1 LGETLSIRLLGSLDL
16 RLDGRVLPPLGSARA
31 ESLLAYL
38 LLNRDAPQRR
48 EHLAFKLWPDS
59 NEPQAR
65 TNLRH
70 LLHNLRHA
78 LPGADRFLDLQAR
91 TVHWRGSALTWLDT
105 TEFDSAIM
113 RAEGHE
119 RAGAQ
124 VEAIASL
131 REVVSLYRGD
141 LLESCYD
148 EWITAPRE
156 HFRRQFVSALER
168 LATLLTERAEHAAAI
183 PYVERLLSLDP
194 LREDAYRQLMRLHDA
209 RGDRGL
215 AVQVYQACVG
225 ALERELGLEPSHATR
240 ETYEALL
247 RSDGLAK
254 RAATGRPTHDGDVPS
269 APPLVGRAT
278 EWARLTLL
286 WRSVESG
293 HTALLLVTG
302 EAGVGKTRLVEEL
315 HAWVDNRGATVA
327 EARSYPAEGE
337 LAYAPLVA
345 WLRTPAVAQAV
356 LRLQPEQISTIAQ
369 LLPEFRVRVHS
380 RQRPEQR
387 REDEHR
393 RRLFDAAATAL
404 LSSGAPLLLVADDV
418 QWCDQE
424 TLRFVHYLIRRAP
437 NAPLLVATTARSEEM
452 DRSPALG
459 ELITGL
465 RTTGS
470 IEEIALERLT
480 RDATADLVTKLGVH
494 LASRGDADA
503 LYRATAGNALFVIE
517 TVRAGWRQGA
527 PPGDAL
533 TPKVQAVIASRLA
546 HLSDAARELVGVAA
560 TLGGDFTTELLVAT
574 ANTSEDT
581 VARTLDELW
590 RMRIIRDQ
598 GEGVYDFSHDKI
610 REVAYLALS
619 PPRRRQIHV
628 HAAHALKQSRRA
640 DPDTA
645 SGQIASHYD
654 RAGVVDEAVTWY
666 ERAAEASQQRYASR
680 EAVRLLTRALELVRS
695 GVASPE
701 QRARELALH
710 TAMLTPVTSVHGYSA
725 RELREVQRQATALTR
740 ELRVDPPPQL
750 LRSIAVASLAR
761 DDFESARACGE
772 QLVQRGRVD
781 ADDTLVVEGD
791 YVLGI
796 AAFWSGELESARR
809 HFEAAVSRYRPD
821 RRRAHLLRYWLDP
834 QVVCLSRLGNTLW
847 FLGDEAAARR
857 ARDDAL
863 ALAAEIGHE
872 DSLRTALVF
881 ATLLALDMWDL
892 AGVREYTS
900 ALEAGQT
907 DHEAR
912 PTRTA
917 TETFRAF
924 VRVLDGAIEPGL
936 ERLRAALQELSE
948 GGHAPGQRGVTAQLL
963 MRAHEAIGDHRG
975 RLEAADGLL
984 AMGGASVL
992 WEAEAHRARA
1002 ESLAELGGKP
1012 EDVITAFEQAIAVAR
1027 RQGARAFETHASGS
1041 LARYTAR

>member
-1 LGETLSIRLLGSLDL
+1 MGETLSIRLFGSLDL
-16 RLDGRVLPPLGSARA
+16 RLDGRALPPLGSARA

-38 LLNRDAPQRR
+38 LLNRDAPQPR

-59 NEPQAR
+59 KEPQAR

-70 LLHNLRHA
+70 VLHTLNHTLQ
-78 LPGADRFLDLQAR
+78 GADRFLDVQAR
-91 TVHWRGSALTWLDT
+91 TVQWRGGALTWLDT
-105 TEFDSAIM
+105 TEFDSALT
-113 RAEGHE
+113 RAEGYE
-119 RAGAQ
+119 RTGNR
-124 VEAIASL
+124 VEAIASIRGAVL
-131 REVVSLYRGD
+131 LYRGD

-148 EWITAPRE
+148 EWITAPRDDL
-156 HFRRQFVSALER
+156 RRRFVSALER
-168 LATLLTERAEHAAAI
+168 LAALLTERAEYAAAI
-183 PYVERLLSLDP
+183 PYVERLLALDP

-225 ALERELGLEPSHATR
+225 ALDQELGLEPSHATR

-247 RSDGLAK
+247 HGHDPPE
-254 RAATGRPTHDGDVPS
+254 RAGPGRPAHDGDMPS
-269 APPLVGRAT
+269 APPLVGRVA
-278 EWARLTLL
+278 EWSRLTSL

-315 HAWVDNRGATVA
+315 HAWAANRGAIIA
-327 EARSYPAEGE
+327 QARSYSAEGE

-345 WLRTPAVAQAV
+345 WLRTPAIAQAV
-356 LRLQPEQISTIAQ
+356 LRLQPERLSTIAQ
-369 LLPEFRVRVHS
+369 ILPELRVRVPGPD
-380 RQRPEQR
+380 RPEQL
-387 REDEHR
+387 REDDHR
-393 RRLFDAAATAL
+393 HRLFDAAATAL
-404 LSSGAPLLLVADDV
+404 LASGAPLLAIADDV

-424 TLRFVHYLIRRAP
+424 TLRFIHYLIRRNA
-437 NAPLLVATTARSEEM
+437 NAPLLVAATARSEEM
-452 DRSPALG
+452 DGSAALG

-470 IEEIALERLT
+470 IDEIALERLT
-480 RDATADLVTKLGVH
+480 RDATADLVMKLGVR
-494 LASRGDADA
+494 LATPDGADA
-503 LYRATAGNALFVIE
+503 LYRATEGNALFVIE
-517 TVRAGWRQGA
+517 AVRAGWQRGA
-527 PPGDAL
+527 PPGNAL
-533 TPKVQAVIASRLA
+533 TPKVQAVIASRLG
-546 HLSDAARELVGVAA
+546 HLSDPARELVGVAA
-560 TLGGDFTTELLVAT
+560 ALGGDFTTELLVAT
-574 ANTSEDT
+574 ADAPEDA
-581 VARTLDELW
+581 VARALDELW
-590 RMRIIRDQ
+590 RMRIIRDR

-628 HAAHALKQSRRA
+628 HAAHALKQNRRA
-640 DPDTA
+640 DPVTV
-645 SGQIASHYD
+645 SGQIAGHYD

-666 ERAAEASQQRYASR
+666 EMAAEASQQRYASR
-680 EAVRLLTRALELVRS
+680 EAVRLLSRALELVRAR
-695 GVASPE
+695 VATPE
-701 QRARELALH
+701 GRARELAIR
-710 TAMLTPVTSVHGYSA
+710 TAMLTPVTSVHGYSS
-725 RELREVQRQATALTR
+725 RELSDVQQQATALAR

-750 LRSIAVASLAR
+750 LRSIAVASLSR
-761 DDFESARACGE
+761 DDFDSARGGGE
-772 QLVQRGRVD
+772 QLLQRGRAD
-781 ADDTLVVEGD
+781 ADEALVVEAD

-796 AAFWSGELESARR
+796 AAFWSGELETARR

-847 FLGDEAAARR
+847 LLGDEAAARR

-863 ALAAEIGHE
+863 AIAAEIGHE

-881 ATLLALDMWDL
+881 ATLLALDMQDL
-892 AGVREYTS
+892 AGVRTYTA

-907 DHEAR
+907 DHESR

-924 VRVLDGAIEPGL
+924 VRVLDGAIEAGL
-936 ERLRAALQELSE
+936 ARLRAALQELSE
-948 GGHAPGQRGVTAQLL
+948 GGHAPGQRGVTARLL

-975 RLEAADGLL
+975 RLEAAERLL

-1002 ESLAELGGKP
+1002 ESLAELGGNP
-1012 EDVITAFEQAIAVAR
+1012 EDVMAAFERAIAVAR
-1027 RQGARAFETHASGS
+1027 RQGARAFELRADES
-1041 LARYTAR
+1041 LARYRAR

>member
-1 LGETLSIRLLGSLDL
+1 LVETLSIRLLGSLDL
-16 RLDGRVLPPLGSARA
+16 RLDGRALPPLGSART

-38 LLNRDAPQRR
+38 LLNRDAPQPR

-70 LLHNLRHA
+70 VLHNLKHA
-78 LPGADRFLDLQAR
+78 LPGADRFLEVRAR
-91 TVHWRGSALTWLDT
+91 TVQWHSGALTWLDT
-105 TEFDSAIM
+105 TDFAAALT

-119 RAGAQ
+119 GAGAQ

-131 REVVSLYRGD
+131 RESVSLYRGD
-141 LLESCYD
+141 LLETCYD
-148 EWITAPRE
+148 EWVTGPRE
-156 HFRRQFVSALER
+156 HFRRRFVSALER
-168 LATLLTERAEHAAAI
+168 LATLLTERAEYAAAI
-183 PYVERLLSLDP
+183 PHVERLLALEP
-194 LREDAYRQLMRLHDA
+194 LREDTYRQLMRLHDA

-215 AVQVYQACVG
+215 AVQVYQACVA
-225 ALERELGLEPSHATR
+225 ALERELGVEPSPATR

-247 RSDGLAK
+247 RGHLHEKPAS
-254 RAATGRPTHDGDVPS
+254 RARPADADDVPS
-269 APPLVGRAT
+269 APPLVGRVA
-278 EWARLTLL
+278 EWHRLTSL

-293 HTALLLVTG
+293 RTALLLLTG

-315 HAWVDNRGATVA
+315 HAWVASRGGIVA
-327 EARSYPAEGE
+327 QARSYSAEGE

-345 WLRTPAVAQAV
+345 WLRTPVIAQAV
-356 LRLQPEQISTIAQ
+356 LRLQPEQLSTMAQ
-369 LLPEFRVRVHS
+369 LLPELRA
-380 RQRPEQR
+380 
-387 REDEHR
+387 REPDSHQSHQLRDDEHR
-393 RRLFDAAATAL
+393 YRLFDAAATAL
-404 LSSGAPLLLVADDV
+404 LSSGAPLLVIADDV

-424 TLRFVHYLIRRAP
+424 TLRFVHYLTRRAA

-452 DRSPALG
+452 DRSPALA

-465 RTTGS
+465 RRTGA
-470 IEEIALERLT
+470 IDEIALERLT
-480 RDATADLVTKLGVH
+480 RDATAALVTKLGVR
-494 LASRGDADA
+494 LTAPEDADA
-503 LYRATAGNALFVIE
+503 LYRATEGNALFVIE
-517 TVRAGWRQGA
+517 AVRAGWQRGA
-527 PPGDAL
+527 PPGDVL
-533 TPKVQAVIASRLA
+533 TPKVQAVIASRLG
-546 HLSDAARELVGVAA
+546 HLSEAARQLVGVAA
-560 TLGGDFTTELLVAT
+560 ALGGDFTPELLVAT
-574 ANTSEDT
+574 AEASEDT
-581 VARTLDELW
+581 VARALDELW

-598 GEGVYDFSHDKI
+598 GDGVYDFSHDKI
-610 REVAYLALS
+610 REVAYQALS
-619 PPRRRQIHV
+619 PPRQRQIHV
-628 HAAHALKQSRRA
+628 HAAHALKQNRRA
-640 DPDTA
+640 DPVMV

-666 ERAAEASQQRYASR
+666 EMAAEASQQRYASR
-680 EAVRLLTRALELVRS
+680 EAVRLLTRALELVR
-695 GVASPE
+695 ASLATPE
-701 QRARELALH
+701 GRARELAIR
-710 TAMLTPVTSVHGYSA
+710 TAMLTPVASVHGYSS
-725 RELREVQRQATALTR
+725 RELSEVQQQATALAR

-750 LRSIAVASLAR
+750 LRSIAVASLSR
-761 DDFESARACGE
+761 DDFDSARGCGE
-772 QLVQRGRVD
+772 QLLQRGRAD
-781 ADDTLVVEGD
+781 ADEALVVEAD

-847 FLGDEAAARR
+847 LLGDEAAACR

-881 ATLLALDMWDL
+881 ATLLALDMHDL
-892 AGVREYTS
+892 AGVRAYTA

-936 ERLRAALQELSE
+936 ARLQTALQELSE
-948 GGHAPGQRGVTAQLL
+948 GGHAPGQRGVTARLL
-963 MRAHEAIGDHRG
+963 MDAHEAIGDHRG
-975 RLEAADGLL
+975 RLEAAEGLL

-992 WEAEAHRARA
+992 WEADAHRARA
-1002 ESLAELGGKP
+1002 ESLAELGREP
-1012 EDVITAFEQAIAVAR
+1012 EDVVAAFERAIAVAR
-1027 RQGARAFETHASGS
+1027 RQGARAFEIRADES
-1041 LARYTAR
+1041 LARYRAR

>member
-16 RLDGRVLPPLGSARA
+16 RLDGRALPPLGSARA

-38 LLNRDAPQRR
+38 LLNRHAPQSR

-70 LLHNLRHA
+70 VLHNLKHA
-78 LPGADRFLDLQAR
+78 LPDAHQFLAVQTR
-91 TVHWRGSALTWLDT
+91 TVQWQGDALTWLDT
-105 TEFDSAIM
+105 TEFDVALS

-119 RAGAQ
+119 RAGDQ
-124 VEAIASL
+124 VEAITTL
-131 REVVSLYRGD
+131 REAVSLYRGD
-141 LLESCYD
+141 LLEACYD
-148 EWITAPRE
+148 EWVAGPRDD
-156 HFRRQFVSALER
+156 FRRRFVSALER
-168 LATLLTERAEHAAAI
+168 LATLLTERAEYAAAI
-183 PYVERLLSLDP
+183 PYVERLLALDP

-215 AVQVYQACVG
+215 AVQAYQACVG
-225 ALERELGLEPSHATR
+225 ALARELGLEPSHATR
-240 ETYEALL
+240 DTYEALL
-247 RSDGLAK
+247 RSHGPDNSASP
-254 RAATGRPTHDGDVPS
+254 ARPANASDVPS
-269 APPLVGRAT
+269 APPLVGRAA
-278 EWARLTLL
+278 EWGRLTSL
-286 WRSVESG
+286 WRSVERG
-293 HTALLLVTG
+293 HTALLLLTG
-302 EAGVGKTRLVEEL
+302 EAGVGKTRLGEEL
-315 HAWVDNRGATVA
+315 HAWVANRGATVGQ
-327 EARSYPAEGE
+327 ARSYSAEGE

-345 WLRTPAVAQAV
+345 WLRTPVIAQAV
-356 LRLQPEQISTIAQ
+356 LQLQPEQLSTIAQ
-369 LLPEFRVRVHS
+369 LLPEFRARVPS
-380 RQRPEQR
+380 RKQPEQL

-393 RRLFDAAATAL
+393 QRLFDAAATAL
-404 LSSGAPLLLVADDV
+404 LSSGAPLLLIADDI

-424 TLRFVHYLIRRAP
+424 TLRFIHYLTRRAA

-452 DRSPALG
+452 DLSPALG

-465 RTTGS
+465 RAAGS
-470 IEEIALERLT
+470 VDEIALARLT
-480 RDATADLVTKLGVH
+480 REATADLVTKLGVR
-494 LASRGDADA
+494 LPTPDDADA
-503 LYRATAGNALFVIE
+503 LYRATEGNALFVIE
-517 TVRAGWRQGA
+517 AVRAGWRHGA
-527 PPGDAL
+527 PPGDTL
-533 TPKVQAVIASRLA
+533 TPKVQAVIASRLG

-574 ANTSEDT
+574 ADVSEDT
-581 VARTLDELW
+581 VARALDELW

-610 REVAYLALS
+610 REVAYLDLS

-628 HAAHALKQSRRA
+628 HAAHALKRNRRA
-640 DPDTA
+640 DPVTA
-645 SGQIASHYD
+645 SGQIAGHYD

-666 ERAAEASQQRYASR
+666 ETAAEASQQRYASR
-680 EAVRLLTRALELVRS
+680 EAVRLLARALELVQ
-695 GVASPE
+695 ASVETPE
-701 QRARELALH
+701 ARARELAIH
-710 TAMLTPVTSVHGYSA
+710 TAMLTPVTSVHGYSS

-740 ELRVDPPPQL
+740 ELHVDPPPQL

-761 DDFESARACGE
+761 DDFDAARSCGE
-772 QLVQRGRVD
+772 QLLQRGRAD
-781 ADDTLVVEGD
+781 ADETLVVEAD

-796 AAFWSGELESARR
+796 AAFWSGDLETARR

-847 FLGDEAAARR
+847 LLGDEAAACR

-863 ALAAEIGHE
+863 ALATEIGHE

-881 ATLLALDMWDL
+881 ATLLALDMRDMP
-892 AGVREYTS
+892 GVRAYTA

-917 TETFRAF
+917 TDTFRAF

-936 ERLRAALQELSE
+936 ARLRAALRELSE
-948 GGHAPGQRGVTAQLL
+948 GGHAPGQRGVTARLL
-963 MRAHEAIGDHRG
+963 MIAHEAIGDHRG
-975 RLEAADGLL
+975 RLEAADELL

-992 WEAEAHRARA
+992 WEADAHRARA

-1012 EDVITAFEQAIAVAR
+1012 EEVVAAFERALAVAR
-1027 RQGARAFETHASGS
+1027 RQGARAFEIPASAS
-1041 LARYTAR
+1041 LARYNAG